1 MLNRGAMKNGA
12 DPGAGGM
19 GMSQYTG
26 CEDYFLKI
34 LEILEELPDV
44 RQEKVA
50 KLKKQIEASSYRVD
64 ADRIAERMLEEALM
78 DTLHLSRKNCH

>member
-1 MLNRGAMKNGA
+1 MKNGA

-19 GMSQYTG
+19 GMNRSTG
-26 CEDYFLKI
+26 YEDSVLQI
-34 LEILEELPDV
+34 LEILKTLPDV

-64 ADRIAERMLEEALM
+64 ADRIAERMLEEALL
-78 DTLHLSRKNCH
+78 DTFHSLRKNCH